1 MEKNNLTPDN
11 AQIDLSEYQKLDSEG
26 VKALSDINPETE
38 KKLEYLLLRI

>member
-1 MEKNNLTPDN
+1 MEENNLTPAH

-26 VKALSDINPETE
+26 LKGASEIDPETE